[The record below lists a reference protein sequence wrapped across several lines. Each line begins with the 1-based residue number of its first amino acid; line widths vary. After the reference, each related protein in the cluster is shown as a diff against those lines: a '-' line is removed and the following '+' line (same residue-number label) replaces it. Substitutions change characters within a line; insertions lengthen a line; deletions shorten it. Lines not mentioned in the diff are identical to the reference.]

1 MKQRNEAK
9 PFELL
14 LIEDNLGDVS
24 LTMEALKE
32 CSRKINLHLIENG
45 LEALHYLRKENNY
58 RESPTPD
65 LILLDLNLPTKKG
78 WEILAEIKQD
88 ISLKRIPIVILSISS
103 AEEDIVNAYENQ
115 ANCYIIKPL
124 DLDQFLK
131 KIVNIIEFW
140 SSNVRL
146 P

>member
-14 LIEDNLGDVS
+14 LIEDNLGDVR